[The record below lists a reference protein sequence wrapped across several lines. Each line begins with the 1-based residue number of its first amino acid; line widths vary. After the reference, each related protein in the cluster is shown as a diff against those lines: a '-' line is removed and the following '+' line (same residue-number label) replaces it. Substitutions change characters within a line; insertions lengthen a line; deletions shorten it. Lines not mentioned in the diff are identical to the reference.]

1 MDKSKV
7 ACFLAHPVFSW
18 FLVPCSLII
27 SCFFAVCRNLNRFV
41 MLCLKE
47 VLQSF
52 GVKNIDSINLSVLD
66 LLYM

>member
-1 MDKSKV
+1 
-7 ACFLAHPVFSW
+7 
-18 FLVPCSLII
+18 
-27 SCFFAVCRNLNRFV
+27 